1 MSLREKAAKGVLWS
15 VIQKWGR
22 EIITF
27 LTFIALSRMLP
38 PEAFGLVALATV
50 FTAFI
55 QIFLDQG
62 FSAAIMQR
70 AEIESEHL
78 DTAFWTSVLIGILLT
93 IVSIALAGV
102 VAAFF
107 DEPRLTPVLRWLS
120 ISFVVI
126 AFSSTQIAILQR
138 ELAFKNLAAR
148 SLTATVIGGIVG
160 VGMAYTGYGV
170 WSLVGQNLATGMVAA
185 IVLWR
190 VSDWRPGF
198 HFSVKHFKDL
208 FGFGMSIVGNKVL
221 VFFNRRSDD
230 LLIGYFL
237 GPTFL
242 GYYTIGYRL
251 LLVMIRLV
259 TGITNSVAFPTFS
272 RIQHK
277 PERMRRAFY
286 NVTQYTSLLAF
297 PAFIGVAVLAPELVE
312 AFFGKQW
319 APSVPVMQILALF
332 GILQSV
338 LVFNGSVIKASGK
351 PAWYFG
357 IVLLTSVLSVIGF
370 LIAVRWGIV
379 AVAASLVIV
388 SYLVAPASFIVMHKL
403 IRIDFRTYLRQFV
416 APLSASLLM
425 LAVLLGLQYLLS
437 DQGLNL
443 YLELF
448 ILITTGVLTYLV
460 VIGLTARE
468 LPRQVLELVSLAL
481 PEWKSKNRFNFNWKN
496 FNK

>member
-1 MSLREKAAKGVLWS
+1 MSLKEKAAKGVLWS

-22 EIITF
+22 EIVTF

-70 AEIESEHL
+70 AELESEHL
-78 DTAFWTSVLIGILLT
+78 DTAFWTSVLTGVVLAIAG
-93 IVSIALAGV
+93 IALAGV

-107 DEPRLTPVLRWLS
+107 NEPRLAPVLRWLS
-120 ISFVVI
+120 ISFIVI
-126 AFSSTQIAILQR
+126 ALSSTQIAILQR

-148 SLTATVIGGIVG
+148 SLTAVVAGGIVG
-160 VGMAYTGYGV
+160 VAMAYAGYGV
-170 WSLVGQNLATGMVAA
+170 WSLVGMNLAKGLVAA

-198 HFSVKHFKDL
+198 HFSVKHFKEL
-208 FGFGMSIVGNKVL
+208 FSFGVTILGNKIL

-230 LLIGYFL
+230 FLIGYFL
-237 GPTFL
+237 GPVML
-242 GYYTIGYRL
+242 GYYTVGYRL
-251 LLVMIRLV
+251 LLLMIRVV

-277 PERMRRAFY
+277 PERMRGAFY

-297 PAFIGVAVLAPELVE
+297 PAFIGMAVLAPQLVE
-312 AFFGKQW
+312 AFFGEKW
-319 APSVPVMQILALF
+319 APSVPVMQILALI

-338 LVFNGSVIKASGK
+338 VVFNGSVIKASGK
-351 PAWYFG
+351 PSWYFG
-357 IVLLTSVLSVIGF
+357 VVLLTSVLSVIGF
-370 LIAVRWGIV
+370 LIAVRWGIA
-379 AVAASLVIV
+379 AVAASFVIV
-388 SYLVAPASFIVMHKL
+388 SYLVAPVSFIAIRKL
-403 IRIDFRTYLRQFV
+403 IQVDFKTYLKQFV
-416 APLSASLLM
+416 APISASLIM
-425 LAVLLGLQYLLS
+425 IAVLLGMQYLLR
-437 DQGLNL
+437 DVGLNL

-448 ILITTGVLTYLV
+448 FLILAGGLTYLV
-460 VIGLTARE
+460 VIGFTARE
-468 LPRQVLELVSLAL
+468 LPRQVLSLVGLAL
-481 PEWKSKNRFNFNWKN
+481 PDWTSKNRFSFYWKN
-496 FNK
+496 LIK